1 MFWNW
6 LIEHLKK
13 IGTEYEWIFTLF
25 EFVVTIIG
33 IIHGRK
39 FFKRIKEYI
48 KEYIKNHRKRQ
59 KNIEN
64 IDDLTNTPAHEV
76 KDDEKTVNLTGIF
89 SSFFVTLTCIFV
101 IFACSLYIKS
111 YYSGSQNKGKI
122 SISETDTPNNNSSET
137 DGESEDK
144 TDTESTTRGFWN
156 FWRNTTKGTT
166 QTTSTI
172 NNSTTQATDAKST
185 TDSKQTSESKSTTK
199 TSSITTKT
207 TSTTTNNAPGVI
219 QSGET
224 YDNIS
229 FILYENGHLK
239 VNGPG
244 RIYGEPWWDNRKL
257 IKSVSFSNDITVV
270 FGFQQCSNITSITLP
285 SACTLIFTDAF
296 LNCHGLKKIT
306 MPKAVKKIGKDA
318 FSGCE
323 NLKDVYYRGSE
334 EEWKNISIESNN
346 ECLINAIIHYS

>member
-13 IGTEYEWIFTLF
+13 IGTEYEWVFTLF
-25 EFVVTIIG
+25 EFVVTIFG
-33 IIHGRK
+33 IIQGTK
-39 FFKRIKEYI
+39 FFIRIKEYI
-48 KEYIKNHRKRQ
+48 NKHRKREN
-59 KNIEN
+59 KIE
-64 IDDLTNTPAHEV
+64 DLNDSINTSSHEV
-76 KDDEKTVNLTGIF
+76 KDEDKTVNLIGIF

-111 YYSGSQNKGKI
+111 YYSGSENKGKI
-122 SISETDTPNNNSSET
+122 SISDTDTTNNISSQTEV
-137 DGESEDK
+137 ESEDK
-144 TDTESTTRGFWN
+144 TDTESTTKGFWF

-166 QTTSTI
+166 QTTSTM
-172 NNSTTQATDAKST
+172 NNGTTQASDAKST
-185 TDSKQTSESKSTTK
+185 TDSKQTSESKST
-199 TSSITTKT
+199 SKT
-207 TSTTTNNAPGVI
+207 TSTTTKTTSSTTSNPAGVI

-244 RIYGEPWWDNRKL
+244 RIYGEPWWDYRKL

-270 FGFQQCSNITSITLP
+270 SGFQQCSNITTITLP
-285 SACTLIFTDAF
+285 STCTLIFPDAF
-296 LNCHGLKKIT
+296 LNCHGLKTIT
-306 MPKAVKKIGKDA
+306 IPKAVKNIRKGA

-323 NLKDVYYRGSE
+323 NLKNVYYRGSE
-334 EEWKNISIESNN
+334 EEWKTISIESNN
-346 ECLINAIIHYS
+346 ECLINSTIHYS